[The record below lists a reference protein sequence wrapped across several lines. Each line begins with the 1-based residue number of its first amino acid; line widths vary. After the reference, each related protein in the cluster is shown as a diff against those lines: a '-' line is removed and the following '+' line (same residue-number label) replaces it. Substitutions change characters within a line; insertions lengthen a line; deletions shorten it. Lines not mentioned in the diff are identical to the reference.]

1 MTLDVITHLA
11 PADFLFLCPP
21 MSVMSVLER
30 QLNGGDLWPDEK
42 AVLTNLL
49 QTLQKPQF
57 FVAPLRLSSPLPDK
71 VQRVR
76 GDFIASLVTHLTPLF
91 TARSFGS
98 VRYTELHL
106 RDLEIEGDL
115 NLSEHHLPFSLQL
128 MGCTCRGEINFSKS
142 YIEEISLQGC
152 NIGLL
157 TINLSEV
164 HKGVY
169 IRSSL
174 IKGRLDLTETI
185 IGGSLVVEVAPVEDS
200 SSLTHITEIEA
211 QELQVRHSVKLVG
224 LRVKGHLNF
233 RFCRIGS
240 DFVVLDCVLVSP
252 TPGMASLTLDNGV
265 IKGDI
270 YLRRS
275 TLLQEGAA
283 CESREDSPALS
294 ARHLRVQGN
303 FEIEELSWNSYL
315 ELSSIRIGGNLIMQG
330 LSMIAEEQ
338 RCKACALQGKGMR
351 IQGQLYIDGQWGKGS
366 GQIWGG
372 LHFPAAI
379 VGMDAHLRRLHIEA
393 PDHKAISLSG
403 ALIRGKLQ
411 MGENLKIVGLV
422 RMIALKV
429 QGKFALYQSHLQGT
443 SIERY
448 SNQTSSLPPTA
459 IEARGITVYGDLEL
473 GKKCLIQGSL
483 DLAGLKVN
491 GSLRL
496 KKCLI
501 FPVHIEDPSSVIT
514 LNLEGGVIQRELDI
528 ANESCLETSFSTL
541 PSNANDVEY
550 SLVAGTLNFRHL
562 KIGTLRDSVENSEV
576 LFAYPPPIHASGS
589 SSKFVSRLILDG
601 FVYDSIATSAQQVPI
616 SLSIQRRMNWL
627 SHHNH
632 PFSPQPYEH
641 YAQYLAQLGL
651 ESSSINVQIRKWDD
665 YLKSYTGKGLSI
677 WRLTQLYIMKYV
689 LDYGYRPWRSV
700 YFIIGFILMGTL
712 IFRLGYQAGY
722 ITPSSADVLL
732 SSEYRERNT
741 LPSDYPVFNAFF
753 YSLDTFLPL
762 VSMHIEEYWAP
773 SKDLTLPSLLIRS
786 YFVIHVVAGWF
797 LVTAAIGG
805 FIGILKPPA

>member
-1 MTLDVITHLA
+1 M
-11 PADFLFLCPP
+11 P
-21 MSVMSVLER
+21 VMPVLER
-30 QLNGGDLWPDEK
+30 QLSEGDLWPDER
-42 AVLTNLL
+42 AVLEKLL
-49 QTLQKPQF
+49 RVLQESLF
-57 FVAPLRLSSPLPDK
+57 FMAPLQITPPLPGK
-71 VQRVR
+71 VTRLR
-76 GDFIASLVTHLTPLF
+76 GNFIASLVTHLTPFF
-91 TARSFGS
+91 TARSFDS
-98 VRYTELHL
+98 AKYTELHL
-106 RDLEIEGDL
+106 SDLEIEDDL
-115 NLSEHHLPFSLQL
+115 NLSEYNLPFPLRFI
-128 MGCTCRGEINFSKS
+128 GCICRGKINFSKS
-142 YIEEISLQGC
+142 YIEEISFQGC
-152 NIGLL
+152 DIGVLAL
-157 TINLSEV
+157 NLAEI
-164 HKGVY
+164 HRG
-169 IRSSL
+169 L
-174 IKGRLDLTETI
+174 H
-185 IGGSLVVEVAPVEDS
+185 IGGSLIRGRLEISETSIGGSLQVEGIQGQDS
-200 SSLTHITEIEA
+200 SSFTHVTEIEA
-211 QELQVRHSVKLVG
+211 QELQVRHSVKLTG
-224 LRVKGHLNF
+224 LQVKGHLNF

-240 DFVVLDCVLVSP
+240 DFVVSECVLVSP
-252 TPGMASLTLDNGV
+252 TPGRAPLNLDNGV

-275 TLLQEGAA
+275 TLLQEGAV
-283 CESREDSPALS
+283 CENRESSPALS
-294 ARHLRVQGN
+294 ASHLRAQGN

-315 ELSSIRIGGNLIMQG
+315 ELSSIRIGGNLMMRG

-351 IQGQLYIDGQWGKGS
+351 IQGQLYIDGQWGNGS
-366 GQIWGG
+366 GRIWGG
-372 LHFPAAI
+372 LHFPAAM

-393 PDHKAISLSG
+393 PGHKAISLSG

-411 MGENLKIVGLV
+411 MGEHLKIVGLV

-448 SNQTSSLPPTA
+448 DSKASSLPPKA
-459 IEARGITVYGDLEL
+459 IEAQGVSIYGNLEL
-473 GKKCLIQGSL
+473 GEKCLIQGSV

-496 KKCLI
+496 KKCMI
-501 FPVHIEDPSSVIT
+501 FPAYTHDNSNEDPSSVVI

-528 ANESCLETSFSTL
+528 ANESCPETSFSTL
-541 PSNANDVEY
+541 PSNANDVEF
-550 SLVAGTLNFRHL
+550 SLIAGTINLRHL
-562 KIGTLRDSVENSEV
+562 KIGTLRDGVESLED
-576 LFAYPPPIHASGS
+576 LSAYPPSAHASGS
-589 SSKFVSRLILDG
+589 YSKFVSHLILDG
-601 FVYDSIATSAQQVPI
+601 FVYDSIGISAQQVPI
-616 SLSIQRRMNWL
+616 SLSIRRRINWI

-665 YLKSYTGKGLSI
+665 YLKSYAGKGLSI
-677 WRLTQLYIMKYV
+677 WRLIQLYILKYV
-689 LDYGYRPWRSV
+689 LAYGYKPWRSM
-700 YFIIGFILMGTL
+700 YFVIGFILVGTL
-712 IFRLGYQAGY
+712 VFRLGYQAGH

-732 SSEYRERNT
+732 SSEYRQKNL
-741 LPSDYPVFNAFF
+741 LPSDYPAFNAFF
-753 YSLDTFLPL
+753 YSLDTFIPL